1 MNIRAHPAGTSP
13 HKIDYTNKLMKPHY
27 SYSQLAVLMELN
39 DRESR
44 RKRELFPEELRYF
57 AMLAGSIV
65 GAELAQRVAETPDAV
80 IQQSASFVRHLTELA
95 PPADDGVFQEILATY
110 LIETLKDELRFCCA
124 NCRSFDACVD
134 TANLAV
140 GDLFRRRAEGDD
152 SEELKAEMRQQ
163 IEAALERTPYLN
175 VEIADE
181 LCPHFV
187 HTCTPAAI
195 GTVISRYASIAAA
208 LRDAYGID
216 YRMVQS
222 QLVEINLAFAERTK
236 P

>member
-1 MNIRAHPAGTSP
+1 
-13 HKIDYTNKLMKPHY
+13 MKPHY

-65 GAELAQRVAETPDAV
+65 GAELAQRVPETPDAV
-80 IQQSASFVRHLTELA
+80 VQQSESFVRHLTELA

-124 NCRSFDACVD
+124 NCRRFDVCLD
-134 TANLAV
+134 TPNLAL
-140 GDLFRRRAEGDD
+140 GELFRKRVEGEDTENLRAEI
-152 SEELKAEMRQQ
+152 SQQ
-163 IEAALERTPYLN
+163 IDDALTRTPFLT

-181 LCPHFV
+181 LCPDFIHSY
-187 HTCTPAAI
+187 AAGALGGII
-195 GTVISRYASIAAA
+195 GRYADIASS
-208 LRDAYGID
+208 LRERYGID
-216 YRMVQS
+216 YRKVQE
-222 QLVEINLAFAERTK
+222 QLVTMNIEFVGRCRA
-236 P
+236 